1 MALDVDGVG
10 QAIIARAILQQPN
23 NPAILGMNAQITS
36 VEAILV
42 DLPTIRAHQL
52 AMATMQQQTLVI
64 VRLRSSDGIEGIGE
78 ATTIGGL
85 SYGDESPEGIKLTI
99 DTYLAPAIIG
109 QDATNTNDAML
120 KLNKVARG
128 NRFAKCAIETAL
140 LDAQGKRL
148 GVPVSTLLGGAVRK
162 TLPVLWTLA
171 SGDTQRDT
179 EEAEMLLGERRH
191 NTFKL
196 KIGRR
201 SVRDD
206 VAHVSKIKAA
216 LGDRARVTVDVN
228 QAWNE
233 VDAALGI
240 EALEAAGIDL
250 IEQPTPREQRG
261 ALARLAARFIVPI
274 MADEAVTGPE
284 DALELV
290 RGACADVFALKIA
303 KSGGLYGMMRTAA
316 IADAAGVSL
325 YGGTMLEGSIGS
337 IASAHGFAAL
347 PQLAWGTELFGPL
360 LLKDDI
366 VTARPQ
372 YRDFDLHM
380 PEGPGLGLH
389 IDEEKLAFYRR
400 DKNI

>member
-1 MALDVDGVG
+1 MTLDVNGVG
-10 QAIIARAILQQPN
+10 QAIPGRAILRQPIN
-23 NPAILGMNAQITS
+23 SAIPGMNAQITS

-85 SYGDESPEGIKLTI
+85 SYGEESPEGIKLTI
-99 DTYLAPAIIG
+99 DTYLAPAIVG
-109 QDATNTNDAML
+109 HDATNINDAML
-120 KLNKVARG
+120 KLNKIARG

-148 GVPVSTLLGGAVRK
+148 GVPLSTLLGGAVRK

-171 SGDTQRDT
+171 SGDTQRDI
-179 EEAEMLLGERRH
+179 EEAEMLLAERRH

-201 SVRDD
+201 SVRND
-206 VAHVSKIKAA
+206 VAHVSKIKTS
-216 LGDRARVTVDVN
+216 LGERAKVTVDVN

-240 EALEAAGIDL
+240 EALEAAGVDL

-303 KSGGLYGMMRTAA
+303 KSGGIYAMMRTAA

-337 IASAHGFAAL
+337 IASAHGFSAL

-366 VTARPQ
+366 VTTRPL

-400 DKNI
+400 DKNN

>member
-1 MALDVDGVG
+1 
-10 QAIIARAILQQPN
+10 
-23 NPAILGMNAQITS
+23 MNAQIIS
-36 VEAILV
+36 IEAILV

-64 VRLRSSDGIEGIGE
+64 VRLRSSDDIEGLGE

-85 SYGDESPEGIKLTI
+85 AYGEESPEGIKLTI
-99 DTYLAPAIIG
+99 DTYLAPALIG
-109 QDATNTNDAML
+109 MDATNVNGAML

-128 NRFAKCAIETAL
+128 NRFAKCALETAL

-171 SGDTQRDT
+171 SGDTQRDI
-179 EEAEMLLGERRH
+179 EEAEMLLAERRH
-191 NTFKL
+191 NIFKL

-201 SVRDD
+201 GVRED

-216 LGDRARVTVDVN
+216 LGGRAKVTVDVN
-228 QAWNE
+228 QAWSE
-233 VDAALGI
+233 VDATLGI
-240 EALEAAGIDL
+240 EALEAAGVDL

-261 ALARLAARFIVPI
+261 ALARLASRFIVPI

-303 KSGGLYGMMRTAA
+303 KSGGIYAMMRTAA

-325 YGGTMLEGSIGS
+325 YGGTMLEGSVGS
-337 IASAHGFAAL
+337 VASAHGFSAL
-347 PQLAWGTELFGPL
+347 PQLDWGTELFGPL

-372 YRDFDLHM
+372 YRDFDLHL

-400 DKNI
+400 DKRN